1 MAIQQRLDVRMN
13 QQLVMTP
20 QLQMAIKLLQMNAI
34 DLQSFVES
42 ELLDNPFLSAEDGT
56 SESANTDGE
65 AHHMDDMDSA
75 SALSSNSGEEGLS
88 ALDVGWD
95 SMYDTGNGAS
105 GQSSSAAEDSSTWE
119 AMATA
124 DKTLRDHLTEQLGLS
139 TFDPVMRFLGNFL
152 IDAIDDAGYL
162 SIDMDKTCQQLSV
175 DRAKLDEALALVQ
188 GFDPTGVGA
197 RSLAECLSLQMEVAG
212 KLDDRAKVVMANLEL
227 LARKDFAALAR
238 KAKCD
243 SADMQAV
250 CAFITSLNPKPGLQ
264 YGSSVADAVIPDVVV
279 YKDTDGLWQVE
290 LNAEAMPRVLLNKGY
305 DNAAAAAKGK
315 DKVFMNEKAG
325 RAQWLMK
332 SLEQRAKTIFKTAR
346 AILAFQADFFEYGV
360 ESLQPM
366 TLKTVAEAIGMHEST
381 ISRVTT
387 GKYMQTPMGVFEF
400 KYFFSSAINTTGG
413 KTEVASESVRAIIR
427 RLIEAE
433 DKTKPLSDEKLVE
446 LLRNEGVDV
455 ARRTVA
461 KYREGMGIDSSA
473 RRRIRL

>member
-1 MAIQQRLDVRMN
+1 MN

-34 DLQSFVES
+34 DLQSFVEG
-42 ELLDNPFLSAEDGT
+42 ELLDNPFLSPEDGT
-56 SESANTDGE
+56 SETANATSEETSTQDN
-65 AHHMDDMDSA
+65 ADDATGALDA
-75 SALSSNSGEEGLS
+75 SGDDALSS
-88 ALDVGWD
+88 LDVGWD
-95 SMYDTGNGAS
+95 SMYDVGSGAS
-105 GQSSSAAEDSSTWE
+105 GQSSALPDDPQGWE
-119 AMATA
+119 SMATA
-124 DKTLRDHLTEQLGLS
+124 EQNLRDHLTEQLGLS
-139 TFDPVMRFLGNFL
+139 TQDPVLRFLGSFL
-152 IDAIDDAGYL
+152 IDAVDDAGYL
-162 SIDMDKTCQQLSV
+162 SLDFDKTAEQLNV
-175 DRAKLDEALALVQ
+175 EKTKLEEALALIQ
-188 GFDPTGVGA
+188 SFDPTGIGA
-197 RSLAECLSLQMEVAG
+197 RSLAECLSLQLEAAG
-212 KLDDRAKVVMANLEL
+212 KLDARTQVIMNNLEL
-227 LARKDFAALAR
+227 LARKDYAALAR

-243 SADMQAV
+243 SSEIQTL
-250 CAFITSLNPKPGLQ
+250 CGLITTLNPKPGLQ

-290 LNAEAMPRVLLNKGY
+290 LNAEAMPRVLLNRGY
-305 DNAAAAAKGK
+305 DQAAATAKGK
-315 DKVFMNEKAG
+315 DKTFMNEKVG

-332 SLEQRAKTIFKTAR
+332 SLEQRAKTIYKTAR

-366 TLKTVAEAIGMHEST
+366 TLKTVAEAIEMHEST

-413 KTEVASESVRAIIR
+413 KTEVASESVRAIIK

-446 LLRNEGVDV
+446 VLRNEGVDV

-461 KYREGMGIDSSA
+461 KYREGIGIASSSH
-473 RRRIRL
+473 RRIRL

>member
-1 MAIQQRLDVRMN
+1 
-13 QQLVMTP
+13 
-20 QLQMAIKLLQMNAI
+20 MNAI
-34 DLQSFVES
+34 DLQSFVQS
-42 ELLDNPFLSAEDGT
+42 ELLDNPFLAAEDGT
-56 SESANTDGE
+56 SESANTE
-65 AHHMDDMDSA
+65 ADTPYMDEPDSA
-75 SALSSNSGEEGLS
+75 SALSSSSGEEGLA

-95 SMYDTGNGAS
+95 SMYDSGHGAG
-105 GQSSSAAEDSSTWE
+105 GQTMSEDGQGWE
-119 AMATA
+119 ALATA

-139 TFDPVMRFLGNFL
+139 TQDPVLRFLGNFL

-162 SIDMDKTCQQLSV
+162 TVDLDKTAAQLGV
-175 DRAKLDEALALVQ
+175 TPAKLDEALRLVQ

-197 RSLAECLSLQMEVAG
+197 RSLAECLTLQLEAAG
-212 KLDDRAKVVMANLEL
+212 RLDDRAKVVMANLEL

-243 SADMQAV
+243 SAAMQAV
-250 CAFITSLNPKPGLQ
+250 CGFITGLNPKPGLQ
-264 YGSSVADAVIPDVVV
+264 YGSSVADSVVPDVVV
-279 YKDTDGLWQVE
+279 FKDSDGVWQVE
-290 LNAEAMPRVLLNKGY
+290 LNAEAMPRVLLNRGY

-315 DKVFMNEKAG
+315 DKAFMNEKVG
-325 RAQWLMK
+325 RAQWLIK
-332 SLEQRAKTIFKTAR
+332 SLEQRAKTIYKTAR

-387 GKYMQTPMGVFEF
+387 AKYMQTPMGVFEF
-400 KYFFSSAINTTGG
+400 KYFFSSAIATTGG

-433 DKTKPLSDEKLVE
+433 DKTKPLSDEKLVD

>member
-1 MAIQQRLDVRMN
+1 MAVQQRLDVRMN

-34 DLQSFVES
+34 DLQSFVET
-42 ELLDNPFLSAEDGT
+42 ELMDNPFLSPEDGT
-56 SESANTDGE
+56 SETANTGE
-65 AHHMDDMDSA
+65 DNNQDNLDASNALEGTSGDDT
-75 SALSSNSGEEGLS
+75 LS

-95 SMYDTGNGAS
+95 SMYDVGSGAG
-105 GQSSSAAEDSSTWE
+105 GQSASPDDSQGWE

-124 DKTLRDHLTEQLGLS
+124 DLTLRDHLTEQLGL
-139 TFDPVMRFLGNFL
+139 TTHDPVMRFLGNFI

-162 SIDMDKTCQQLSV
+162 SADLPKVAEQFNVEL
-175 DRAKLDEALALVQ
+175 AKVEEALDMVQ

-197 RSLAECLSLQMEVAG
+197 RSLAECLTLQLKAAG
-212 KLDDRAKVVMANLEL
+212 KLDARAQVVMDNLEL
-227 LARKDFAALAR
+227 LARKDFGALAR

-243 SADMQAV
+243 STDMQAV
-250 CAFITSLNPKPGLQ
+250 CGFITSLNPKPGLQ
-264 YGSSVADAVIPDVVV
+264 YGSSVADSVIPDVVV
-279 YKDTDGLWQVE
+279 YKDNDGLWQLE
-290 LNAEAMPRVLLNKGY
+290 LNAEAMPRVLLNRGY
-305 DNAAAAAKGK
+305 DQAAASAKGK
-315 DKVFMNEKAG
+315 DKTFMNEKVG

-332 SLEQRAKTIFKTAR
+332 SLEQRAKTIYKTAR

-366 TLKTVAEAIGMHEST
+366 TLKTVAEAIEMHEST

-413 KTEVASESVRAIIR
+413 KTEVASESVRAIIK
-427 RLIEAE
+427 RLIEGE

-446 LLRNEGVDV
+446 VLRNEGVDV

-461 KYREGMGIDSSA
+461 KYREGMGIGSSS
-473 RRRIRL
+473 RRRIRM